1 MLSIKNWVPTNLKTE
16 KLITNLHQSN
26 KNWKRV
32 EEIFEKLK
40 QGGIIYFIF
49 LIIKNILLYS
59 FKHYKKIV
67 KKIIIEI
74 GIRPSLKYFYNVVLF

>member
-16 KLITNLHQSN
+16 NLITNLHQSN

-74 GIRPSLKYFYNVVLF
+74 GIRTSPKYFYNVVLF

>member
-16 KLITNLHQSN
+16 NLITNLHQSN

-32 EEIFEKLK
+32 EEVFEKLK

-74 GIRPSLKYFYNVVLF
+74 GIRPSPKYFYNVVLF